1 MRLVTH
7 ERNEPCRPARK
18 DFLKKLPTFRC
29 QSVAEECIMPPSKN
43 SQNKGRACFVHITVG
58 FNARMSGS
66 YRKLFRES
74 HRELRLKQWQPGH
87 DTTFEVRPLS
97 LTPAPVKL
105 MRIKDTSDKHER
117 K

>member
-1 MRLVTH
+1 MGSIVLL
-7 ERNEPCRPARK
+7 PSPGG
-18 DFLKKLPTFRC
+18 FLEKIINIPLPKCCGIAHNHLF
-29 QSVAEECIMPPSKN
+29 EN
-43 SQNKGRACFVHITVG
+43 SQNKGRACVVHITVG
-58 FNARMSGS
+58 FNAHMSGS

-97 LTPAPVKL
+97 LTPAPVKI
-105 MRIKDTSDKHER
+105 MRIKDTPDKDER